1 MTMVKFCSARK
12 AIALI
17 KPGDT
22 VAIAGFLSVGS
33 PERLID
39 ELVRQ
44 KTSPLHVIVNDCA
57 YPDRGVGK
65 LIVSGQ
71 IQELTATHIGTNT
84 KAVEK
89 VNAGTIKVHF
99 NPQGTLLER
108 LRCGGNGLG
117 GFYTPTGVGTVVA
130 QGKETRV
137 IDGRAYLLET
147 PLRPKFGL
155 IRAHK
160 ADTKGNLV
168 FRKTARNY
176 NPVIAMASEITIVQA
191 DAIVAAGKL
200 DPESVVVPF
209 PFVDYVVGP

>member
-1 MTMVKFCSARK
+1 MATFCSARK
-12 AIALI
+12 AIAMI
-17 KPGDT
+17 RPGDT

-39 ELVRQ
+39 ELVRRA
-44 KTSPLHVIVNDCA
+44 TAPLHAVVNDSA

-65 LIVSGQ
+65 LITSGQ
-71 IQELTATHIGTNT
+71 ITELTTTHIGTNL

-99 NPQGTLLER
+99 VPQGTLLEK
-108 LRCGGNGLG
+108 LRCAGSGLG
-117 GFYTPTGVGTVVA
+117 GFYTPTGVGTVA
-130 QGKETRV
+130 AEGKETRV
-137 IDGRAYLLET
+137 IGGRTYVFET

-155 IRAHK
+155 VRAHK

-176 NPVIAMASEITIVQA
+176 NPVVAMAAEITIVQA
-191 DAIVAAGKL
+191 DAVVAAGKL
-200 DPESVVVPF
+200 DPESIVVPF
-209 PFVDYVVGP
+209 PFVDFVVGPQ